1 MPADSASATSATG
14 AAWTFAPVTPER
26 WGDFERLFG
35 PRGACGNC
43 WCMFE
48 RMARKDFD
56 AASGA
61 ERKAAMRALVAGGG
75 VPGLLAYA
83 GAEPVGWCS
92 VAPRETYAALARS
105 RILQPVDDQ
114 PVWSLV
120 CFFIAKAAR
129 RQGLTVALL
138 RAAVDYAG
146 SRGARIVEGYPKD
159 FASTTT
165 PDVFAW
171 HGTASAF
178 RQAGFREVARRA
190 PTRPI
195 MRYTVGG

>member
-1 MPADSASATSATG
+1 MPPMTAP
-14 AAWTFAPVTPER
+14 AWTFAPVTPER

-35 PRGACGNC
+35 PQGACANC
-43 WCMFE
+43 WCMFQ
-48 RMARKDFD
+48 RMPHREFN

-61 ERKAAMRALVAGGG
+61 ERKAAMRAIITGGN

-92 VAPRETYAALARS
+92 VAPRETYAALERS
-105 RILQPVDDQ
+105 RILKPVDDQ
-114 PVWSLV
+114 PVWSVV
-120 CFFIAKAAR
+120 CFFIARAAR

-138 RAAVDYAG
+138 RAAIDHA
-146 SRGARIVEGYPKD
+146 RAHGARILEGYPKD
-159 FASTTT
+159 LTSTTT

-178 RQAGFREVARRA
+178 RQAGFTEVARRA

-195 MRYTVGG
+195 MRYVVRT

>member
-1 MPADSASATSATG
+1 MPATPASP
-14 AAWTFAPVTPER
+14 AWTFAPVTPER

-35 PRGACGNC
+35 PKGACANC
-43 WCMFE
+43 WCMFQ
-48 RMARKDFD
+48 RMPHREFE

-61 ERKAAMRALVAGGG
+61 ERKAAMRALIAGGS

-83 GAEPVGWCS
+83 GTEPVGWCS
-92 VAPRETYAALARS
+92 VAPRETYAAMERS
-105 RILQPVDDQ
+105 RILKPVDDQ
-114 PVWSLV
+114 PVWSVV

-138 RAAVDYAG
+138 RAAVDFAR
-146 SRGARIVEGYPKD
+146 SRGARILEGYPKD
-159 FASTTT
+159 LASTTT

-178 RQAGFREVARRA
+178 RQAGFTEVARRA

-195 MRYTVGG
+195 MRYTVEAVADLL

>member
-1 MPADSASATSATG
+1 MPGSPARQP
-14 AAWTFAPVTPER
+14 WNFAPVTPER
-26 WGDFERLFG
+26 WGDFEKLFG
-35 PRGACGNC
+35 PKGACANC
-43 WCMFE
+43 WCMFQRLPHRE
-48 RMARKDFD
+48 FN

-61 ERKAAMRALVAGGG
+61 ERKAAMRALIAGGQ

-92 VAPRETYAALARS
+92 VAPRATYAAMERS
-105 RILQPVDDQ
+105 RILKPVDDQ
-114 PVWSLV
+114 PVWSVV

-138 RAAVDYAG
+138 GAAVDYAR
-146 SRGARIVEGYPKD
+146 SRGARILEGYPKD
-159 FASTTT
+159 LASTTT

-178 RQAGFREVARRA
+178 RQAGFTEVARRA

-195 MRYTVGG
+195 MRYAVEAVADLL